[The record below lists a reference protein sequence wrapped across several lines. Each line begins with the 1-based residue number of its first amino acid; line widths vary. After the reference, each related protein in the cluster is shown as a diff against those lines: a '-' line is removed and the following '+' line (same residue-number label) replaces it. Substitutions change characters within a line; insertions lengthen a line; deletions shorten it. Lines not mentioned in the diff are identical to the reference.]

1 LKKILSLFVIGIL
14 MASMLGSVTASEN
27 QEKEYIFE
35 KITISQPNIKENEEF
50 ISIELKESTYKSW
63 EVDKPSLP
71 VISKVY
77 TFPFNTKVNEVKVT
91 FSNTNTRQISKPI
104 ETSPE
109 VYIDG
114 LSASNKIEGENKIVS
129 FSDIEIYPEKRFS
142 YKVGSGLKGEE
153 HVVYLTVHFYPIQ
166 YKPAENIISYSDTVE
181 IDIKYT
187 PPKNPTVFSD
197 EYDLLIIA
205 PSSFESALQP
215 LIDHKN
221 NLEPPVRTI
230 FTSLE
235 EIPSTGV
242 DDQESIKYYIKEA
255 IENMGISYLL
265 LVGAGV
271 ENEEVFPVRQAW
283 VGSGE
288 YEDYF
293 PSDLYY
299 ADIYD
304 ANGSFSD
311 WDFDEDRKYA
321 EYSTDLKDIDILPD
335 VYLGKLPANNAK
347 EVSEVVEK
355 IINYKAHNKM
365 VKKVM
370 QIGGDSFTGDSVNE
384 GEYANTQVLEKL
396 PGYETTQLWAST
408 QTLTKQNV
416 ANSFNEGV
424 DFVDLCGH
432 GSWASFAT
440 HPPGD
445 DETWVPPKAIRSPY
459 TGFLYLDFDL
469 FAVLNSKKLPVCVYK
484 SCSNNKYSESPNCFG
499 WKTVSK
505 KDGGGIAAF
514 AASGISYGA
523 TGTDITKRT
532 TGWMEVKS
540 FEELLSNKILGQ
552 VWGNSIT
559 DYYNTFELEL
569 ENADW
574 KTLLEWSMFGD
585 PTLVIED
592 GDDPEDISVNRPIIN
607 KIIDIISDRMSLLRQ
622 IIEKIIKF

>member
-1 LKKILSLFVIGIL
+1 
-14 MASMLGSVTASEN
+14 MASMLGIVTASEN

-35 KITISQPNIKENEEF
+35 KITISQPNIKENEKF
-50 ISIELKESTYKSW
+50 ISVELKESTYKSW
-63 EVDKPSLP
+63 EEDKPSLP

-91 FSNTNTRQISKPI
+91 FSNTNIRQISKPI

-114 LSASNKIEGENKIVS
+114 LSISNKIEEENKIVS
-129 FSDIEIYPEKRFS
+129 FSDIDTYPEKRFS
-142 YKVGSGLKGEE
+142 YKIGSGLKEEE

-181 IDIKYT
+181 IDITYT

-221 NLEPPVRTI
+221 NLEPPVNTI

-283 VGSGE
+283 VGSGN

-311 WDFDEDRKYA
+311 WDFDEDGRYA

-335 VYLGKLPANNAK
+335 VYLGKLPANNVK

-416 ANSFNEGV
+416 ADSFNEGV

-469 FAVLNSKKLPVCVYK
+469 FTVLNSKKLPVCVYK
-484 SCSNNKYSESPNCFG
+484 SCSNNKYSESPTCFG

-505 KDGGGIAAF
+505 KDGGGIAVF

-592 GDDPEDISVNRPIIN
+592 GEDPEDISVNRPIFTI
-607 KIIDIISDRMSLLRQ
+607 IIDIISERMSLLRQ
-622 IIEKIIKF
+622 IIRDIIKI